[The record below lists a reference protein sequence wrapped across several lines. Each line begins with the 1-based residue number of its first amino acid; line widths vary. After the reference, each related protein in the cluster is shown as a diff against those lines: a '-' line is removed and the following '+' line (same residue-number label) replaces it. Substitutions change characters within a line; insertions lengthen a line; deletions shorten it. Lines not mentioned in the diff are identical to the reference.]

1 MIEGT
6 APEILE
12 KLEPPTHVFIG
23 GSSGNLQEILHYIK
37 EKNRNAKVVLNVIT
51 LETLKEVLSAE
62 EKGLLT
68 DVEIIQAGIARSK
81 ERGNY
86 HMMTGQNPVYIV
98 SARFFV

>member
-1 MIEGT
+1 M
-6 APEILE
+6 
-12 KLEPPTHVFIG
+12 
-23 GSSGNLQEILHYIK
+23 
-37 EKNRNAKVVLNVIT
+37 IT